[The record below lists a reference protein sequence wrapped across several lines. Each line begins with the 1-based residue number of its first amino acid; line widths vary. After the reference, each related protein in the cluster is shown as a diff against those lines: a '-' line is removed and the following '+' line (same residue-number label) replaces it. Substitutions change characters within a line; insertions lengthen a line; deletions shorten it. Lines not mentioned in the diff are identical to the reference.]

1 MRTTQ
6 CCILRNCFYDSGGV
20 LSSKKRG
27 GLVVADENTKFVYLL
42 SLDINYIVSQIQLF
56 GSGVV
61 YLHTNQYLRPLF
73 PGAIVG
79 KRVETLTIL
88 TLWERKRMAPPYA
101 IHGCLVGLCTD
112 WGLGPLDVLYQAVQ
126 IPSSDDMVFW
136 GQVIVG
142 PGQLTR
148 EFMEHAAIEV
158 VQQIH
163 LPEK

>member
-1 MRTTQ
+1 MPVRV
-6 CCILRNCFYDSGGV
+6 FGSEEV
-20 LSSKKRG
+20 LFFDFSS
-27 GLVVADENTKFVYLL
+27 VMT
-42 SLDINYIVSQIQLF
+42 QIQQL

-61 YLHTNQYLRPLF
+61 FVNKSVCMRPLF

-79 KRVETLTIL
+79 KRVETLTIV
-88 TLWERKRMAPPYA
+88 TLWEKKRMAPPYV
-101 IHGCLVGLCTD
+101 IHGCLIGLCTD
-112 WGLGPLDVLYQAVQ
+112 WGLDPLEVLYQAMQ

-148 EFMEHAAIEV
+148 EFMEHAANAV

-163 LPEK
+163 LPVK

>member
-1 MRTTQ
+1 VIATNTRVVNL
-6 CCILRNCFYDSGGV
+6 LR
-20 LSSKKRG
+20 
-27 GLVVADENTKFVYLL
+27 
-42 SLDINYIVSQIQLF
+42 LDVNWVVSQIQLF

-61 YLHTNQYLRPLF
+61 YIHTNQYLRPLF

-79 KRVETLTIL
+79 KRVETLTIV
-88 TLWERKRMAPPYA
+88 TFWERKRMAPPYV
-101 IHGCLVGLCTD
+101 IHGCLIGLCTD
-112 WGLGPLDVLYQAVQ
+112 WGLDPLEVLYQAMQ

-148 EFMEHAAIEV
+148 EFMEHAANAV